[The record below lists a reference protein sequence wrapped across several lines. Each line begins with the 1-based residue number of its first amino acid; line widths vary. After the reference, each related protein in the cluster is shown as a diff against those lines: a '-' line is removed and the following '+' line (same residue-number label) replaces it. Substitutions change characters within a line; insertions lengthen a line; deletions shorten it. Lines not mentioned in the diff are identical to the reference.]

1 MHVRIQNLNW
11 SIIINA
17 TSIFKDPHGDTTEN
31 HKSGFY
37 SLGISTRDDKLD
49 LHSLY

>member
-1 MHVRIQNLNW
+1 MHVRIQKLNW
-11 SIIINA
+11 SIITNV
-17 TSIFKDPHGDTTEN
+17 TSIFKDPHGDITEN
-31 HKSGFY
+31 HKSGLY